1 MTGICDTLCSHQ
13 SSRILYCHIC
23 SPDGAL
29 LASCSADVSIKL
41 WDFKEG
47 TYECTRTLRGHD
59 HSVSAVSWL
68 PDTTGSSSSS
78 SSSSNLRLASC
89 SRDSSIKIWDAATGY
104 CIDTLSG
111 HSDWVRS
118 IAAAA
123 ASTAVTGV
131 AEGSTLLA
139 SCGNDQSVRVW
150 SVPPAAAAAT
160 AVGVTATA
168 AHCVHVLQGHT
179 HVVESVA
186 FSDEAADAA
195 LATVAAAGAAAAD
208 GTVIGT

>member
-1 MTGICDTLCSHQ
+1 L
-13 SSRILYCHIC
+13 C

-59 HSVSAVSWL
+59 HSVSAVAWL

-78 SSSSNLRLASC
+78 SLRLASC

-123 ASTAVTGV
+123 ASAAVAGV
-131 AEGSTLLA
+131 AEGGVLLA

-150 SVPPAAAAAT
+150 TVPAAAAAA
-160 AVGVTATA
+160 AVGVTGTA
-168 AHCVHVLQGHT
+168 VTAVHCVHVLQGHT

-186 FSDEAADAA
+186 FSNEAADAA
-195 LATVAAAGAAAAD
+195 LATVAAAGAAAVAD
-208 GTVIGT
+208 GTVLGMYSMISESNA

>member
-1 MTGICDTLCSHQ
+1 
-13 SSRILYCHIC
+13 
-23 SPDGAL
+23 
-29 LASCSADVSIKL
+29 VSIKL

-59 HSVSAVSWL
+59 HSVSAVAWL
-68 PDTTGSSSSS
+68 PDATGSSSSS
-78 SSSSNLRLASC
+78 SSSSLRLASC
-89 SRDSSIKIWDAATGY
+89 SRDSSIRIWDAATGY

-123 ASTAVTGV
+123 STAVAGV
-131 AEGSTLLA
+131 AEGSVLLA

-150 SVPPAAAAAT
+150 SVPAAAAV
-160 AVGVTATA
+160 VGVTGTAATA

-186 FSDEAADAA
+186 FSTEAADAA
-195 LATVAAAGAAAAD
+195 LATVAAAGAAAAAAAAD
-208 GTVIGT
+208 GAVIGK

>member
-1 MTGICDTLCSHQ
+1 
-13 SSRILYCHIC
+13 
-23 SPDGAL
+23 
-29 LASCSADVSIKL
+29 VSIKL

-59 HSVSAVSWL
+59 HSVSAVAWL
-68 PDTTGSSSSS
+68 PDATGSSSSS
-78 SSSSNLRLASC
+78 SSSSLRLASC
-89 SRDSSIKIWDAATGY
+89 SRDSSIRIWDAATGY

-123 ASTAVTGV
+123 STAVAGV
-131 AEGSTLLA
+131 AEGSVLLA

-150 SVPPAAAAAT
+150 SVPAAAAV
-160 AVGVTATA
+160 VGV
-168 AHCVHVLQGHT
+168 VLQGHT

-186 FSDEAADAA
+186 FSTEAADAA
-195 LATVAAAGAAAAD
+195 LATVAAAGAAAAAAAAD
-208 GTVIGT
+208 GAVIGK